1 MRRPVSARPAS
12 PQYTIDVL
20 TDQPPTVSFA
30 KPGRD
35 TPASSIEE
43 VFVEAQAE
51 DDFGVRDLELVY
63 SVNGGA
69 EKIGEAVR
77 RHATGCPR

>member
-1 MRRPVSARPAS
+1 MRPSGERTAAS

-20 TDQPPTVSFA
+20 TDQAPTVSFA

-35 TPASSIEE
+35 TSASAIEE

-63 SVNGGA
+63 SVNGGR
-69 EKIGEAVR
+69 GEDGQAVR
-77 RHATGCPR
+77 RPQPAA